1 MVSFSDSLVLGLLTF
16 MCHLQLAIG
25 LPMRDQAQVELR
37 FRADPLLLCARDSRV
52 TQVASLQLGDVSQE

>member
-37 FRADPLLLCARDSRV
+37 FRADPLLCARDSRV